1 MPNQNDIN
9 LNNNNFNQI
18 FNSSDIKPINNNNLI
33 NNNIISNNI
42 IDNTNIIENEVAAP
56 IGPNINI
63 DGKKKYLEDNE
74 NLNLDGGIDDWV
86 IIDKKDIN
94 S

>member
-1 MPNQNDIN
+1 MIN
-9 LNNNNFNQI
+9 FTRFNNG
-18 FNSSDIKPINNNNLI
+18 NNNLI

-74 NLNLDGGIDDWV
+74 NLNLDGMIDDWV